1 MRKITAVFLMMAV
14 FMLTLASLSGC
25 GGQTTTQPKP
35 QQPAQTEAPKPEQKE
50 EPKPVTL
57 KFAHAGSKQHPY
69 HIGAEKFKE
78 IVEKNSGGKIKI
90 EIYSDAQLGSE
101 REIAEGVK
109 NGTIELGLAAADG
122 AIPNWVPEMQVF
134 AIPYLIRDLEHA
146 YKVLDGPIG
155 KELSDKLAAKGMN
168 LLAYWEVG
176 IRHFTNNKKP
186 VKTPADLAGMKIR
199 VQESKVWIE
208 FIKALK
214 AIPTP
219 IPFGELY
226 TALQQGVVD
235 GQENPVTTIVSMK
248 FYEVQKYLTLD
259 GHTYSPAVF
268 IVNPGVFSKL
278 AADLRKV
285 ISAAA
290 IEARDYQRKWVQ
302 DKEKEGI
309 AFLKDK
315 GVVVT
320 EPDKAAFQAATKDV
334 ANVLIDVVGK
344 DLVARIRDTK

>member
-1 MRKITAVFLMMAV
+1 MKRTIAIGLVLV
-14 FMLTLASLSGC
+14 LTLMIVSGC
-25 GGQTTTQPKP
+25 SGAKQ
-35 QQPAQTEAPKPEQKE
+35 AEAPKSQQPQQET
-50 EPKPVTL
+50 PKTITL
-57 KFAHAGSKQHPY
+57 KLAHAGSKEHPY
-69 HIGAEKFKE
+69 HVGALKFKE
-78 IVEKNSGGKIKI
+78 LVEKNSGGRITI
-90 EIYSDAQLGSE
+90 QIYSDAQLGSE

-109 NGTIELGLAAADG
+109 NGTIEIGLAAADG

-134 AIPYLIRDLEHA
+134 AIPYLIRDRAHA
-146 YKVLDGPIG
+146 YKVLDGDIG
-155 KELSDKLAAKGMN
+155 KELASKLEAKGFK

-186 VKTPADLAGMKIR
+186 VKVPSDLAGMKIR

-235 GQENPVTTIVSMK
+235 GQENPITTIVAMK
-248 FYEVQKYLTLD
+248 FYEVQKYVTLD

-268 IVNPGVFSKL
+268 IMNPAVFAKL
-278 AADLRKV
+278 PEDLQKV
-285 ISAAA
+285 IVQAAV
-290 IEARDYQRKWVQ
+290 ESRDYQRKWVQ

-309 AFLKDK
+309 AFLKEK
-315 GVVVT
+315 GIVVT
-320 EPDKAAFQAATKDV
+320 EPDRAAFESATKDV
-334 ANVLIDVVGK
+334 ANVLVDVVGK
-344 DLVARIRDTK
+344 DLVERIKAVK